1 MMFSALFFT
10 LAAKFFHSYRA
21 GMINEYFGWI
31 LADIAVLLGIE
42 VILALVCFRWPRSW
56 VIRIACVVAAVV
68 CTWSVINAAW
78 VIRSGT
84 QVLPAVFV
92 SLFLDP
98 LTTIITVV
106 ANIIEMQF
114 AALILLIPAAVAAV
128 FFFFVL
134 ARPLPP
140 DYNLKFFASRI
151 VVSVMFILIA
161 VLTQSAVAKRG
172 SPSLASVGLHYNSQF
187 RAVKNFFS
195 TDSWR
200 LTRADLATAK
210 RKIPAFD
217 EVQISLKS
225 KPTNYNVVI
234 IVLEGVQYRQT
245 SLGDRQSDLTPFLAD
260 LALQGAEFTNFRSSL
275 THTTKALFSLTT
287 GRYPSAFPDVAEAVP
302 AAKPYASM
310 ATILKDKLNF
320 RTAFFQS
327 AQGKFESRPGLVHN
341 LGFDKFWSRDDLDD
355 TSAFLGYLASDEF
368 SMIEPIVKWIESDE
382 RPFFLTI
389 LCSATHDP
397 YEVPEWYATPF
408 GTAIERFQQTVTY
421 TDKFMAALDHELAE
435 LDLEDN
441 TIFCV
446 VADHGEAF
454 GEHGLHGHMRIAF
467 DELLRVPWVMRAPS
481 LVEQETRVTDPVSSV
496 DLAPTLLALLGFDTD
511 SADFDGDNA
520 LGNIPD
526 DRKVYFSGWL
536 QEGPAG
542 FVRANQ
548 KFIYNPTDKKVSLY
562 DLNTDPYEFTRI
574 ELPEAQA
581 QRLAYEII
589 AWRKNSIFKLNQERA
604 GRKILFDSWHCRWI
618 NRLSW
623 AKSYP
628 GVEN

>member
-10 LAAKFFHSYRA
+10 LAAKFFHSYRV

-56 VIRIACVVAAVV
+56 VIRLACVVAAVV

-98 LTTIITVV
+98 LTTLITVFV
-106 ANIIEMQF
+106 NLIEMQV
-114 AALILLIPAAVAAV
+114 AGLILLIPAAIAAV

-134 ARPLPP
+134 AKPLPP
-140 DYNLKFFASRI
+140 DYNRKFFVSRI
-151 VVSVMFILIA
+151 IVSVMFIVIA

-172 SPSLASVGLHYNSQF
+172 SPSIASAGLHYNSQF
-187 RAVKNFFS
+187 RAVKNFFL

-200 LTRADLATAK
+200 LTRDDLANAK
-210 RKIPAFD
+210 RNIPAFD
-217 EVQISLKS
+217 QVQISLKS
-225 KPTNYNVVI
+225 KPIDYNVVI

-245 SLGDRQSDLTPFLAD
+245 SLGDRQSNLTPFLAD
-260 LALQGAEFTNFRSSL
+260 LARQGAEFTNCRSSL
-275 THTTKALFSLTT
+275 THTTKSLFSLLT

-302 AAKPYASM
+302 AAKPYATM

-320 RTAFFQS
+320 RSAFFQS
-327 AQGKFESRPGLVHN
+327 AIGKFESRPGLVYN

-355 TSAFLGYLASDEF
+355 QTAFLGYLASDEF
-368 SMIEPIVKWIESDE
+368 SMLEPIVKWIESDE
-382 RPFFLTI
+382 KPFFLTV

-408 GTAIERFQQTVTY
+408 GTAIERYQQTVSY
-421 TDKFMAALDHELAE
+421 TDEFIAALNRELAE
-435 LDLEDN
+435 LNLLDN

-454 GEHGLHGHMRIAF
+454 GEHGLHGHMRIPF
-467 DELLRVPWVMRAPS
+467 DELLRTPWVMRAPS
-481 LVEQETRVTDPVSSV
+481 LVEQGTRVTDPVSSV
-496 DLAPTLLALLGFDTD
+496 DLAPTLLALLGFDTEP
-511 SADFDGDNA
+511 ADFDGDNA
-520 LGNIPD
+520 LGSVPD
-526 DRKVYFSGWL
+526 NRKVYFSGWL

-548 KFIYNPTDKKVSLY
+548 KFIYNPADKTVSVY
-562 DLNTDPYEFTRI
+562 DLSADPYELNRT

-581 QRLAYEII
+581 QRIAYEII
-589 AWRKNSIFKLNQERA
+589 AWRKNSIFQLNQERA
-604 GRKILFDSWHCRWI
+604 GRKILFDSWQCRWI

-623 AKSYP
+623 AKSNP